1 MADHNKLLA
10 ETADEVKEIRSAQ
23 RKVQDEMIRAENES
37 LAKWRADK
45 AKSKPDESTIDSLLQ
60 DPAITAIEAPVDANV
75 WKIEVKEKDVI
86 KPNQVIAI
94 LEAMKLEI
102 NVNAPESVA
111 DGTAVIEKLLIEP
124 GETIRAGGRIA
135 LVRKT

>member
-1 MADHNKLLA
+1 MEVK
-10 ETADEVKEIRSAQ
+10 EGDEVK
-23 RKVQDEMIRAENES
+23 
-37 LAKWRADK
+37 AKQLV
-45 AKSKPDESTIDSLLQ
+45 S
-60 DPAITAIEAPVDANV
+60 
-75 WKIEVKEKDVI
+75 
-86 KPNQVIAI
+86 I

-111 DGTAVIEKLLIEP
+111 GGTAVIEKLLIEP